1 MKNLKKSIKNL
12 KSSIIIALIF
22 VNSVFSQTEKY
33 KVLEYSNE
41 KYRFGISME
50 IPNSRKLSVEYLLK
64 NEFEKERIDLENHQI
79 NRDKSYYSEQAVNIP
94 YTKKYLI
101 DTVFQYNNIL
111 SLVYKVVEENAT
123 PGLEDFYYDIY
134 TFKFD
139 NEKAILMNKLFYF
152 NDDKENVFKQL
163 EHILP
168 KCKIFKTA
176 NLNNLIIQ
184 IDKNKYIILF
194 WKGILD
200 KKDCIENDKLM
211 LLVDANKSILNSII
225 FSSKSI
231 KIKVYLS
238 SSPQNAPTK
247 MYLIKGDEVEIIEE
261 KDEWLKIRYYGK
273 KTIEGWIKK
282 SDVE

>member
-1 MKNLKKSIKNL
+1 MRSL
-12 KSSIIIALIF
+12 KSSIIITLIV
-22 VNSVFSQTEKY
+22 VNSVYSQTEKY

-50 IPNSRKLSVEYLLK
+50 IPNGGKISVENLLK
-64 NEFEKERIDLENHQI
+64 NEFEKERIDLEKHQK
-79 NRDKSYYSEQAVNIP
+79 NRDKSYYSEQVVNIP
-94 YTKKYLI
+94 YTITYLI
-101 DTVFQYNNIL
+101 DTVFNYDNTL

-139 NEKAILMNKLFYF
+139 NENAILINKLYYF
-152 NDDKENVFKQL
+152 NEDKENMFKQI

-168 KCKIFKTA
+168 KCSIFKTA
-176 NLNNLIIQ
+176 NLNNLIIP
-184 IDKNKYIILF
+184 IDKNKYIIFL

-200 KKDCIENDKLM
+200 KKDCMENDKLI
-211 LLVDANKSILNSII
+211 LLVDTNKSILNSII
-225 FSSKSI
+225 FSYKSI
-231 KIKVYLS
+231 KNKVYLYTS
-238 SSPQNAPTK
+238 TLNTSTK
-247 MYLIKGDEVEIIEE
+247 MYLLKGDEVEIIEE

-282 SDVE
+282 RDVE